1 MSQNTFVERLAQ
13 RRTEGRVVSE
23 VTNRIERS
31 PRKTPT
37 QSTTRRA
44 TIAVP
49 MPVVK
54 TLGQLLSVLA
64 AQHQL
69 AAITLSDTPTKKELL
84 AILENRTLEVLD
96 AVNGHT

>member
-1 MSQNTFVERLAQ
+1 MKQTTFVERLA
-13 RRTEGRVVSE
+13 RRRSEGPVVPE
-23 VTNRIERS
+23 VARNSARL
-31 PRKTPT
+31 PRKRPM
-37 QSTTRRA
+37 QATTRCA
-44 TIAVP
+44 TVTVP

-54 TLGQLLSVLA
+54 TLAQLLSVLA